1 MYPDMA
7 MELARSRMRDDLAR
21 AEAHRLARQAR
32 QARKA
37 RRDRRVFEEAKH
49 SWRFAALWRAA
60 PRLGH

>member
-1 MYPDMA
+1 MHPDMA
-7 MELARSRMRDDLAR
+7 MELARSRMRDDIAR

-32 QARKA
+32 KA
-37 RRDRRVFEEAKH
+37 RRDWSVFEEAKH

>member
-7 MELARSRMRDDLAR
+7 MELARSRIRDDIAR
-21 AEAHRLARQAR
+21 AEAYRLAR

-37 RRDRRVFEEAKH
+37 RRDWRVFEEAKH
-49 SWRFAALWRAA
+49 AWRFAALWRAA